1 MSNLW
6 NSIFVGIAI
15 LVIAIP
21 IVIRIRHPQQKPLAA
36 YLIFITVFVL
46 IAFFLFSLLTLL
58 ITNADLETLLYEPL
72 LVILFHVLVFIP
84 ALAVAIWLAA
94 KPPWRQGPPD

>member
-6 NSIFVGIAI
+6 ISIFVGIAI
-15 LVIAIP
+15 LVISIP

-46 IAFFLFSLLTLL
+46 IAFFLFSLLMSF
-58 ITNADLETLLYEPL
+58 ITNAGLETLLHQPL
-72 LVILFHVLVFIP
+72 LIILFHVLVFIP
-84 ALAVAIWLAA
+84 ALVVAIWLAA
-94 KPPWRQGPPD
+94 KPPWRQGPPN